1 MELKM
6 SQSPLPKQDKIVEN
20 VLEKY
25 RQRSQLGIKK
35 YNTTLEENDKDDY
48 LLHLQQEL
56 MDASLYI
63 EKLMSKSCTK
73 SSQTEISDGEIEKRA
88 DEYFKEHIDDMGFYG
103 FIEGAKWYREQLKSR
118 Q

>member
-1 MELKM
+1 M

-73 SSQTEISDGEIEKRA
+73 SSQTEISDEEIDRQAEPIEQGIYRMF
-88 DEYFKEHIDDMGFYG
+88 FKT
-103 FIEGAKWYREQLKSR
+103 GAKWYREQLKSI